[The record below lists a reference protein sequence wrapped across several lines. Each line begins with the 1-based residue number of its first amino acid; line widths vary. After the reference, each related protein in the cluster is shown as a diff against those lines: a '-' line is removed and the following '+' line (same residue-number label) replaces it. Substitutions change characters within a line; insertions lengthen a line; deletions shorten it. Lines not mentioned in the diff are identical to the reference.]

1 MALVCPD
8 PKSPD
13 LVSVILGTNTSKL
26 NTLLAHCKEL
36 VNSSTVNSLRILPYE
51 LNATKQSLTSNSR
64 VSTDVVGLMKWEGPG
79 PLTIPP
85 RSTSYAVCKVM
96 PHQPLAHHILIIEM
110 PEDGQLPGGVLMPSL
125 VMTPSS
131 VNEDHFLVPL
141 QNESQKGTVIPVGT
155 LVAQVCVVDTVT
167 VPQKSVS
174 TQKALDRVK

>member
-36 VNSSTVNSLRILPYE
+36 VNSSTVNSLRIHPYE

-64 VSTDVVGLMKWEGPG
+64 VSTDVVGLVKWEGPG

-85 RSTSYAVCKVM
+85 CSTSYAVCKVM

-141 QNESQKGTVIPVGT
+141 
-155 LVAQVCVVDTVT
+155 
-167 VPQKSVS
+167 
-174 TQKALDRVK
+174 